1 MLIADYL
8 HVHHESHQNILY
20 NSFKKKIKKNYEL
33 CLPATLEY
41 NVCTGMWNIGSVILL
56 L

>member
-20 NSFKKKIKKNYEL
+20 NSFKKKYKKIMSCV
-33 CLPATLEY
+33 CLLHWNTMYVP
-41 NVCTGMWNIGSVILL
+41 VCEI
-56 L
+56 

>member
-20 NSFKKKIKKNYEL
+20 NSLKKKKLKFMSCV
-33 CLPATLEY
+33 CLLHWQY
-41 NVCTGMWNIGSVILL
+41 NVCTGM
-56 L
+56 